1 MWALVYH
8 VRGGERTSNSGCQ
21 ARRWVY
27 RVYGCQW
34 LSSLPRGFWGT
45 KLWLSGCVASA
56 FLSWGSPRLGLLSNR
71 TVKIMGILRD
81 ELKIEFCITRQIY
94 SLGGNHTGM
103 LLKSHVW
110 MQAGKR
116 TSDGWS
122 YWQPENLEEHPGSQ
136 WNCQDAG
143 FSAPSLKPWIQ
154 TSPPWLTS
162 FCWVLRSQNAE
173 VTNKLCPT
181 FAQELREIKWVF
193 TLSSEGEFLVH
204 TVLRRSIP
212 PGSFASSWFSFVS
225 SFLSSLL
232 LGILSRPWCTHNAC
246 LSFTNPATHLEG

>member
-1 MWALVYH
+1 MWPSRARHGAIGVNICFSSFGLSLIKAFLPLSPFCLFGMGTFTLPYCVLGVCKFWVLFLLFFCLLAFCTGVYSQCCLRRDIKSQKRHWTSFSWFCCCLFFYFIYVFVGMWALVYH

-103 LLKSHVW
+103 L
-110 MQAGKR
+110 
-116 TSDGWS
+116 
-122 YWQPENLEEHPGSQ
+122 
-136 WNCQDAG
+136 
-143 FSAPSLKPWIQ
+143 
-154 TSPPWLTS
+154 
-162 FCWVLRSQNAE
+162 
-173 VTNKLCPT
+173 
-181 FAQELREIKWVF
+181 
-193 TLSSEGEFLVH
+193 
-204 TVLRRSIP
+204 
-212 PGSFASSWFSFVS
+212 
-225 SFLSSLL
+225 
-232 LGILSRPWCTHNAC
+232 
-246 LSFTNPATHLEG
+246 